1 MYKKFEWN
9 QELYNLIENTVNDN
23 IMKFDNKTEYKVDDI
38 KYKNLV
44 RDIEEVYLT
53 HPDGPYKG
61 SKKELKNDKEYIG
74 KSLVKN
80 TQNVTYYGDAIQK
93 AIDDAT
99 SNGGGKVIVSGGSKE
114 EPNVYYSGAITLKS
128 NVELHIEENAPL

>member
-1 MYKKFEWN
+1 MRN

-80 TQNVTYYGDAIQK
+80 TQNVTYYGDANTKSSLTMQL
-93 AIDDAT
+93 AM
-99 SNGGGKVIVSGGSKE
+99 VE
-114 EPNVYYSGAITLKS
+114 EKL
-128 NVELHIEENAPL
+128 